1 MTCKHRGPFH
11 LGISEEAC
19 ENAGGKWYRTPCVT
33 LQECIDDRPPRFELD
48 APKADSCQDNLKQ
61 LNTAYVSASTLHNE
75 FTYGKDENGCFKFCQ
90 SLPDYTLQIGM
101 EIEESNDDGSVIDTC
116 TCLYSNG
123 QVPAKVLLPEY
134 ATRSL
139 PKFSLK
145 DPSGKLA
152 LGLRPK
158 SGCTAD
164 EIGVEVQTFSAGN
177 PRQQFQITHDGRI
190 VSMAC
195 PNKVLA
201 GQCSNG
207 AGLVAVDPYFT
218 SPTPFRAFPDKTTL
232 KAAVMSYI
240 NEGCAD
246 NYDCAIGQKWGYPMN
261 AWNVGDITD
270 FSYLF
275 KDMQTFNENI
285 VSWDTS
291 KVRDSYV
298 CVCTPSIESS
308 HLIFYCRMLTR

>member
-1 MTCKHRGPFH
+1 MEDSDGNKIKMTCKHRGPFH

-33 LQECIDDRPPRFELD
+33 LQECIDERPKRFELD
-48 APKADSCQDNLKQ
+48 APTTNSCQDNLKQ
-61 LNTAYVSASTLHNE
+61 LNTAYVSTSTLHNG
-75 FTYGKDENGCFKFCQ
+75 FKYAKDKKGCFKFCQ

-101 EIEESNDDGSVIDTC
+101 EIEESNDDGIDIDTC

-123 QVPAKVLLPEY
+123 QVPAKELLPEY

-177 PRQQFQITHDGRI
+177 PRQQFQLTHDGRI

-195 PNKVLA
+195 PNKVLT

-207 AGLVAVDPYFT
+207 AGLVAVDPFFT
-218 SPTPFRAFPDKTTL
+218 SPTPL
-232 KAAVMSYI
+232 V
-240 NEGCAD
+240 
-246 NYDCAIGQKWGYPMN
+246 
-261 AWNVGDITD
+261 DITQEALANV
-270 FSYLF
+270 SF
-275 KDMQTFNENI
+275 KCLRYIAIHSTFIMSCLEPL
-285 VSWDTS
+285 
-291 KVRDSYV
+291 YV
-298 CVCTPSIESS
+298 CLSLLSHFTPPP
-308 HLIFYCRMLTR
+308 HFRL